1 MKKIYWIP
9 GIIAIPLII
18 IGAVLFFS
26 VAAVIVLGIIGLV
39 ILLSCVVYINR
50 KFKYAISQINS
61 SAQKK
66 EKTAEKKSKRT
77 GKEHEVIIQDIEER
91 EKHDKK

>member
-1 MKKIYWIP
+1 MRKLYWIP

-26 VAAVIVLGIIGLV
+26 VAAVIIIGIIGLV
-39 ILLSCVVYINR
+39 ILLSFVVYMNR
-50 KFKYAISQINS
+50 KFKYAISKINS

-66 EKTAEKKSKRT
+66 ERTTEKKSKRT
-77 GKEHEVIIQDIEER
+77 GKEHEVVIEYVEER